1 MSLTNVELLQALKQM
16 YPNSNVSKLTGE
28 IFTQEGVEKLLNF
41 DRNTFQEFWQLANT
55 WYLQVVNIPQVKNPL
70 LDSGFG
76 ETFDNPWGAYT
87 QRMAVMPLKSVS
99 PAYLNLQNGTSIDPY
114 VVRKPTVK
122 ERFFAIN
129 FNYQNFHTMPDDFTI
144 KNIFTSER
152 GISEFFAGITAALNN
167 EFDLV
172 QYDLTLNAISTAINS
187 VTNPLQETQQVES
200 PLTDNMTAEELKN
213 FSLTVKNIIS
223 SMTVGPATGAFNS
236 LKYRTIQD
244 KSRLKLLV
252 RTGIKNA
259 MNVNVLS
266 SAFNPEYID
275 MGVDIIEVPHF
286 GGLIPYQDAEFATPL
301 YPVYDTFGALIG
313 YNTTENQTAVT
324 VEEQDVFW
332 KDPNENVDAILADK
346 GWLFYT
352 RRNPY
357 EVEPIR
363 NPRGRYTNFW
373 ASSPNNSVNIDP
385 LYNAIVFR
393 RETA

>member
-16 YPNSNVSKLTGE
+16 YTNSNISKLTGE
-28 IFTQEGVEKLLNF
+28 IFTREGVEKLLNF
-41 DRNTFQEFWQLANT
+41 DRNTFQEFWQLTNT

-70 LDSGFG
+70 LNSGFG

-99 PAYLNLQNGTSIDPY
+99 PAYFHLQNGSSVDPY
-114 VVRKPTVK
+114 VVRKPAVE

-129 FNYQNFHTMPDDFTI
+129 FNYQNFYTMPDDFTI

-152 GISEFFAGITAALNN
+152 GISEFFAGITASLNN
-167 EFDLV
+167 EFDIV
-172 QYDLTLNAISTAINS
+172 QYDMTLNAFSNAINS
-187 VTNPLQETQQVES
+187 VNNPLQETQQVES
-200 PLTDNMTAEELKN
+200 PLTYNMTAEELKS
-213 FSLTVKNIIS
+213 FSLTVKDTIS
-223 SMTVGPATGAFNS
+223 AMTVGPATGAFNS

-266 SAFNPEYID
+266 SAFNPDYID

-286 GGLIPYQDAEFATPL
+286 GGLIPYQDVEFATPL

-313 YNTTENQTAVT
+313 YNTKENQTAVT
-324 VEEQDVFW
+324 VEEHDVFW
-332 KDPNENVDAILADK
+332 KDPNEKVDAILADK

-352 RRNPY
+352 KRNPY

-385 LYNAIVFR
+385 LYNCVVFR
-393 RETA
+393 RETD